1 MDSKKKKT
9 ETHLYREGKG
19 GIKTRYLLL
28 DGENVNVCG

>member
-19 GIKTRYLLL
+19 GIKNEIFTIRR
-28 DGENVNVCG
+28 